1 MRKLMMVLI
10 DSAASALST
19 GKSAGKVK
27 KTKRHL
33 KEEDAPCSTRDNDIC
48 LISVLLLLFLIFVS
62 GHETKIHWEI
72 NDEQSFFQKSRNNFF

>member
-10 DSAASALST
+10 DSVASAFST

-48 LISVLLLLFLIFVS
+48 LISVSLLFLIFVS
-62 GHETKIHWEI
+62 SHETKIHWEI
-72 NDEQSFFQKSRNNFF
+72 NDEQSFFQ